1 MGVSIVPTPRKY
13 ESNAAR
19 QKAHRAGKAQA
30 IKEQL
35 AAKQFPGAAPIPTI
49 PSMTRWK
56 ALHSNAQAALEAMQ
70 DEMQAYYDERSEQW
84 QESDKGQHFQDL
96 LDQTEQ
102 ARAGVDEL
110 DLEA

>member
-1 MGVSIVPTPRKY
+1 MPTPKQY
-13 ESNAAR
+13 DSPAAR
-19 QKAHRAGKAQA
+19 QKAFRKRKAQA

-35 AAKQFPGAAPIPTI
+35 AAKQFPNAVAVSNI
-49 PSMTRWK
+49 PSMIRWK

-70 DEMQAYYDERSEQW
+70 SEMQAYYDERSEQW

>member
-1 MGVSIVPTPRKY
+1 MPTPKQY
-13 ESNAAR
+13 DSPAAR
-19 QKAHRAGKAQA
+19 QKAFRERKAQA

-35 AAKQFPGAAPIPTI
+35 AAKQFPAAAPIPTM
-49 PSMTRWK
+49 PSMARWK
-56 ALHSNAQAALEAMQ
+56 ALHSNAQAALQAMH

-102 ARAGVDEL
+102 ARAGIDDL